1 MISYI
6 KGILAE
12 IGTDQIV
19 IEAAGV
25 GYGINIPG
33 SLTSELPP
41 TGTEVKIHTYFSVKE
56 DSQSLYGFITKED
69 REMFRQL
76 ISVNGVGPK
85 GALAILTVLKPD
97 DLRMAIM
104 AGDSKSISRAQGIGA
119 KTAERVILD
128 LRDKV
133 SAPSFAGSM
142 AGLAGSLP
150 EGSRTSQA
158 SFSAGPVSEA
168 IDALTMLGYSR
179 ADAVKAVSAVM
190 LTDGMTT
197 EDVLKLALK
206 NIKL

>member
-6 KGILAE
+6 R
-12 IGTDQIV
+12 GTLTELNPDNIV
-19 IEAAGV
+19 VEAAGV
-25 GYGINIPG
+25 GYGINVPASVIA
-33 SLTSELPP
+33 ELPP
-41 TGTEVKIHTYFSVKE
+41 KGTEVKIYTYFSVKE

-69 REMFRQL
+69 EEMFRQL

-97 DLRMAIM
+97 DLRMAVM
-104 AGDSKSISRAQGIGA
+104 AGDAKSISRAQGIG
-119 KTAERVILD
+119 KRTAERIILE

-133 SAPSFAGSM
+133 AAPGFVSGM
-142 AGLAGSLP
+142 AEGALTSL
-150 EGSRTSQA
+150 GNA
-158 SFSAGPVSEA
+158 SHAVFSAGPVSEA

-179 ADAVKAVSAVM
+179 VDAGKAVSAVT

-197 EDVLKLALK
+197 EDVLKQALK

>member
-6 KGILAE
+6 R
-12 IGTDQIV
+12 GTLTELNPDNIV
-19 IEAAGV
+19 VEAAGV
-25 GYGINIPG
+25 GYGINVPASVIA
-33 SLTSELPP
+33 ELPP
-41 TGTEVKIHTYFSVKE
+41 KGTEVKIYTYFSVKE

-69 REMFRQL
+69 EEMFRQL

-97 DLRMAIM
+97 DLRMAVM
-104 AGDSKSISRAQGIGA
+104 AGDAKSISRAQGIG
-119 KTAERVILD
+119 KRTAERIILE

-133 SAPSFAGSM
+133 AAPGFVSGM
-142 AGLAGSLP
+142 AEGALTSL
-150 EGSRTSQA
+150 GNA
-158 SFSAGPVSEA
+158 SPAVFSAGPVSEA

-179 ADAVKAVSAVM
+179 VDAGKAVSAVT

-197 EDVLKLALK
+197 EDVLKQALK

>member
-6 KGILAE
+6 R
-12 IGTDQIV
+12 GTLTELNPDNIV
-19 IEAAGV
+19 VEAAGV
-25 GYGINIPG
+25 GYGINVPASVIA
-33 SLTSELPP
+33 ELPP
-41 TGTEVKIHTYFSVKE
+41 KGTEVKIYTYFSVKE

-69 REMFRQL
+69 EEMFRQL

-97 DLRMAIM
+97 DLRMAVM
-104 AGDSKSISRAQGIGA
+104 AGDAKSISRAQGIG
-119 KTAERVILD
+119 KRTAERIILE

-133 SAPSFAGSM
+133 AAPGFVSGM
-142 AGLAGSLP
+142 AEGASISL
-150 EGSRTSQA
+150 GNA
-158 SFSAGPVSEA
+158 SHAVFSAGPVSEA

-179 ADAVKAVSAVM
+179 VDAGKAVSAVT

-197 EDVLKLALK
+197 EDVLKQALK

>member
-41 TGTEVKIHTYFSVKE
+41 IGTEVKIHTYFSVKE

-133 SAPSFAGSM
+133 SAPGFVGNM
-142 AGLAGSLP
+142 AGLTGGMTAGSN
-150 EGSRTSQA
+150 A
-158 SFSAGPVSEA
+158 SAAFSAGPVSEA

-179 ADAVKAVSAVM
+179 ADAGKAVSAVT